1 MTAKLSKYA
10 KALFLSGKN
19 ADGLQDGGW
28 PFYEEGGT
36 THMRYDAIRMENKT
50 TDTLLITYLYKGQ
63 DIYSM
68 EQDGISFK
76 FGNILNLGG
85 IEGRMEV
92 RLE

>member
-1 MTAKLSKYA
+1 MTAKLSKHA
-10 KALFLSGKN
+10 KDLFLSGKN
-19 ADGLQDGGW
+19 ADGLQDHGW

-36 THMRYDAIRMENKT
+36 TYMRYDAIRMENKT
-50 TDTLLITYLYKGQ
+50 ADILLITYRYKGK

-76 FGNILNLGG
+76 LGNILNLIG

-92 RLE
+92 RLA